1 MLLFFDTIRH
11 TLSGGKYPTARWAIS
26 TSERHDKWTVNTLTG
41 WLTEVTSAVQER
53 TPYGI
58 SWTSHSLR
66 KGAATTAYNI
76 GVTLQ
81 KIKHFGGW
89 STESNVLDYIDP
101 TALAG
106 RS

>member
-1 MLLFFDTIRH
+1 LFFDTIRL
-11 TLSGGKYPTARWAIS
+11 TLSGGKYPTARWAIN
-26 TSERHDKWTVNTLTG
+26 TSERHDKWTTNTLIG
-41 WLTEVTSAVQER
+41 WLTEVTSALHER
-53 TPYGI
+53 PPYGFC
-58 SWTSHSLR
+58 WTSHFLR
-66 KGAATTAYNI
+66 KGAATAAYNI

-89 STESNVLDYIDP
+89 STESIVVLDYIDP